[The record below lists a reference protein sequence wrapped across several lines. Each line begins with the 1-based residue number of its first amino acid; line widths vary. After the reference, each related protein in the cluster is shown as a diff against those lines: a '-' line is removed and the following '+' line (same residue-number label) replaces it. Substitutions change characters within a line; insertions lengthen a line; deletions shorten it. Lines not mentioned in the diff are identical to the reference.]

1 MSVPLKAP
9 SGLCEDCR
17 APVSPQF
24 IRCWGCYHL
33 FLGKAGLPC
42 RDDRC
47 PFHGKAPTPEDDLT
61 QAARDL
67 VRWHDH
73 AGCDEPE
80 MLQARVEVL
89 RRALAAKG
97 HGTPAVR
104 PLSCLEIAMEVL
116 GASRKAHAV
125 VSLTPAQ
132 AEAVVKRISELE
144 DGHPPSTETLE
155 AEVGRLSDALEAADA
170 RAVRLEGKV
179 AEGEAE
185 VKRLEAVGARLA
197 MAAEEAEAAR
207 KATDA
212 RALDLARRLE
222 ESEAAYRVAAR
233 TARELEE
240 HATLES
246 AAEAQR
252 ARPSMAAVIRRAE
265 VAERTLDDVT
275 HSRDAALK
283 LAESRFDCHA
293 GPGTATMGCG
303 ACISCL
309 TNRLIA
315 AEADAGQ
322 LRVDREGHLR
332 DIDGLRR
339 ANAGLNDKL
348 RAAEQARD
356 EVKSRVSALDNALT
370 QANAV
375 LDAVTDALEGKPVS
389 DFMESFPLVMRAG
402 EVRRSADAWEQAYRE
417 VTATI
422 PPGLGSAKGKIGGGL
437 TATGRYCLMVE
448 FDERPPS
455 LRMGERVEVRWLGSG
470 E

>member
-1 MSVPLKAP
+1 MSSMNGGWDTVD
-9 SGLCEDCR
+9 E
-17 APVSPQF
+17 
-24 IRCWGCYHL
+24 
-33 FLGKAGLPC
+33 
-42 RDDRC
+42 
-47 PFHGKAPTPEDDLT
+47 KAPTPEDDLT

-170 RAVRLEGKV
+170 RAVQLEGKV

-197 MAAEEAEAAR
+197 VQ
-207 KATDA
+207 
-212 RALDLARRLE
+212 LE
-222 ESEAAYRVAAR
+222 ESEAAHRVAAR
-233 TARELEE
+233 TAMERHE
-240 HATLES
+240 
-246 AAEAQR
+246 AAAARSSIASSRQR
-252 ARPSMAAVIRRAE
+252 AELTRRAE

-339 ANAGLNDKL
+339 ANAGLHDKL

>member
-170 RAVRLEGKV
+170 RAVQLEGKV

-197 MAAEEAEAAR
+197 VQ
-207 KATDA
+207 
-212 RALDLARRLE
+212 LE
-222 ESEAAYRVAAR
+222 ESEAAHRVAAR
-233 TARELEE
+233 TAMERHE
-240 HATLES
+240 
-246 AAEAQR
+246 AAAARSSIASSRQR
-252 ARPSMAAVIRRAE
+252 AELTRRAE